1 MRSRHWIWIR
11 CSACMASL
19 LLTLG
24 TTEAAL
30 GKGKQEQEHGIY
42 SPIIQV
48 EPKKGFLLVTK
59 DSNVIWVEAS
69 SEAKPHLHKLPVG
82 EMLDMVVTN
91 REGKRPPLLTRWKLA
106 SGESSC
112 KQFDGKRCR

>member
-1 MRSRHWIWIR
+1 MKARQWYRASY
-11 CSACMASL
+11 SALVACL
-19 LLTLG
+19 LATLG
-24 TTEAAL
+24 IADVVM
-30 GKGKQEQEHGIY
+30 GKGNQEQEHGIY

-48 EPKKGFLLVTK
+48 EPKKGFLLVTR

-69 SEAKPHLHKLPVG
+69 KEAKPHLHKLPVG

-91 REGKRPPLLTRWKLA
+91 RDGKTPPLLTRWKLA